1 MISHSLRNHL
11 NDQKVMTN
19 VVNMNKYPPIY
30 DLYPEFLSLFEGFFI
45 QKEPSVLEG
54 STYAHLFYKL
64 LLTATSLMI
73 STQPSIPKVL
83 EFNEIS

>member
-1 MISHSLRNHL
+1 MIYTQNSYHYLK
-11 NDQKVMTN
+11 D
-19 VVNMNKYPPIY
+19 
-30 DLYPEFLSLFEGFFI
+30 FFI

-54 STYAHLFYKL
+54 STYAHPFYKL